1 MVQLNFKISRTT
13 ENQQC
18 YYHSPGPSQG
28 DLVGWF
34 LNTKLMTMITL
45 NKELPDGKL
54 KPIVHKG
61 DDPERINEIMTKEEL
76 HAFGVGV
83 LVGFF
88 HNQRGKLFR
97 CNHNISNDYP
107 HIVVES
113 PKDGLLY
120 VWVKTE
126 MYPIIPSIVS
136 IENQEEVVNLAN
148 QFNAIPVFAGI
159 RLTCISTEENNVPI
173 FGAKY
178 IVEFTGLKIS

>member
-1 MVQLNFKISRTT
+1 LINVAV
-13 ENQQC
+13 
-18 YYHSPGPSQG
+18 P

-34 LNTKLMTMITL
+34 LITKLMTMITL

-61 DDPERINEIMTKEEL
+61 DDPESINEIMTKEEL
-76 HAFGVGV
+76 HEFGISLLIV
-83 LVGFF
+83 FF
-88 HNQRGKLFR
+88 NNQRGKLFR

-120 VWVKTE
+120 VWVKTGI
-126 MYPIIPSIVS
+126 YPIIPSIVS
-136 IENQEEVVNLAN
+136 IENQEEVVTLAN

-159 RLTCISTEENNVPI
+159 RLSSVTTEEINIPLY
-173 FGAKY
+173 GGGY
-178 IVEFTGLKIS
+178 IAEFTGLKIF